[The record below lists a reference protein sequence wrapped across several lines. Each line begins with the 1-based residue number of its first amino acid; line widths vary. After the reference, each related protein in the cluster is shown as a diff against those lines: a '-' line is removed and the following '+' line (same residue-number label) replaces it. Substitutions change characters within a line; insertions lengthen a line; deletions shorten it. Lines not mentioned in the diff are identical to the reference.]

1 MQAAKVLL
9 ALCLP
14 LAVAQLK
21 AANWLSFGNDPQRT
35 SWSPQETDINRD
47 NAVTEG
53 HALIC
58 ISGYVAG

>member
-1 MQAAKVLL
+1 LQVIDMQAAKVLL

-47 NAVTEG
+47 NAKSMT
-53 HALIC
+53 LLW
-58 ISGYVAG
+58 